1 MSMTEQQAFHREQSR
16 FNMIEQQIRTWE
28 VLDPVVLD
36 LLKKVPREAF
46 VPSKYEGLAFADLEI
61 PLGEG
66 QLMLSPKVEGRILQA
81 LAIQKT
87 DKVLEIGTGAG
98 YLTALMATQAK
109 HVDSVELNSKLSQAA
124 DKRIAAQKIK
134 NVSLHV
140 ADGLN
145 ASDKIYDVIVLTGSL
160 PVYPEQIECQLAM
173 GGRMFVVVGDEPAME
188 AILVTRVTKDA
199 VRRDNLFETCLPPL
213 VNAPQPS
220 RFSF

>member
-1 MSMTEQQAFHREQSR
+1 
-16 FNMIEQQIRTWE
+16 MIEQQIRTWE

-145 ASDKIYDVIVLTGSL
+145 ASDKVYDVIVLTGSL

-173 GGRMFVVVGDEPAME
+173 GGRMFVVVGAEPAME

>member
-1 MSMTEQQAFHREQSR
+1 MTEQQAFHREQSR

-160 PVYPEQIECQLAM
+160 PVYPEQIERQLAM

-199 VRRDNLFETCLPPL
+199 VRRDNLFETCLAPL

>member
-1 MSMTEQQAFHREQSR
+1 MSEQETLHREQSR

-36 LLKKVPREAF
+36 LLKKLPREDF
-46 VPSKYEGLAFADLEI
+46 VPSQYEGLAFADLEI

-81 LAIQKT
+81 LEIKKT

-98 YLTALMATQAK
+98 YLTALMALQAK
-109 HVDSVELNSKLSQAA
+109 HVDSLELNTKLSAA
-124 DKRIAAQKIK
+124 AAKRITSHKIK
-134 NVSLHV
+134 NVSLKV
-140 ADGLN
+140 ADGLV
-145 ASDKIYDVIVLTGSL
+145 AGEGIYDVIVFTGSL
-160 PVYPEQIECQLAM
+160 PVYPTEIERQLAI

-188 AILVTRVTKDA
+188 AVLSTRVNNDA
-199 VRRDNLFETCLPPL
+199 VKQNVLFETCLPVL
-213 VNAPQPS
+213 FNAPQPS

>member
-1 MSMTEQQAFHREQSR
+1 MTEQQAFHREQSR

>member
-1 MSMTEQQAFHREQSR
+1 
-16 FNMIEQQIRTWE
+16 
-28 VLDPVVLD
+28 
-36 LLKKVPREAF
+36 
-46 VPSKYEGLAFADLEI
+46 
-61 PLGEG
+61 
-66 QLMLSPKVEGRILQA
+66 
-81 LAIQKT
+81 
-87 DKVLEIGTGAG
+87 
-98 YLTALMATQAK
+98 
-109 HVDSVELNSKLSQAA
+109 VELNSKLSQAA

-160 PVYPEQIECQLAM
+160 PVYPEQIERQLAM

>member
-1 MSMTEQQAFHREQSR
+1 MTEQQAFHREQSR

-160 PVYPEQIECQLAM
+160 PVYPEQIERQLAM

-199 VRRDNLFETCLPPL
+199 VRRDNLFETYLPPL

>member
-1 MSMTEQQAFHREQSR
+1 
-16 FNMIEQQIRTWE
+16 MIEQQIRTWE

>member
-1 MSMTEQQAFHREQSR
+1 MTEQQAFHREQSR

-124 DKRIAAQKIK
+124 DKRITAQKIK
-134 NVSLHV
+134 NVSLYV

-160 PVYPEQIECQLAM
+160 PVYPEQIERQLAM

>member
-1 MSMTEQQAFHREQSR
+1 MSEQQTLHREQSR

-36 LLKKVPREAF
+36 LLKKLPREDF
-46 VPSKYEGLAFADLEI
+46 VPPQYEGLAFADLEI

-81 LAIQKT
+81 LAIKKT

-98 YLTALMATQAK
+98 YLTALMAIQAK
-109 HVDSVELNSKLSQAA
+109 QVDSLELNSKLSAA
-124 DKRIAAQKIK
+124 AAKRIATHKIK
-134 NVSLHV
+134 NVSLKV
-140 ADGLN
+140 GDGLV
-145 ASDKIYDVIVLTGSL
+145 AGKGSYDVIVLTGSL
-160 PVYPEQIECQLAM
+160 PVYPAEIERQLAI

-188 AILVTRVTKDA
+188 AVLSTRVSKDA
-199 VRRDNLFETCLPPL
+199 VKQNVLFETCLPVL